1 MYSNRNLKFKKLF
14 NKKRQEVEEKTSR
27 QRAIT
32 VTLTIFRHGDG
43 DGDGYSGVALALAA
57 AVFLAESLALLLAYV
72 RHQCRRQME

>member
-1 MYSNRNLKFKKLF
+1 MKSEFEKLF

-43 DGDGYSGVALALAA
+43 DDDGDGDGAVVPGRIPSVVACLRETSMPSTNGVNN
-57 AVFLAESLALLLAYV
+57 
-72 RHQCRRQME
+72 